1 MDRSEL
7 IRGTL
12 FDIQGFSVHDG
23 PGCRTLIFLKG
34 CSLRCSWCSN
44 PEGIA
49 SVQEPLYQQSK
60 CTFDLLCMKSCKY
73 GAITPV
79 GKPEPSDKS
88 MASEQFGTAG
98 IGRVSPDGTI
108 LPFNHVSAGELK
120 DDTVSQQGLAF
131 DRSLCSRCATRDC
144 IAACCTGALKLGG
157 YEMTVDELF
166 DRIGRDRPYWGD
178 RGGITLTG
186 GEPFAQPLFVA
197 QFLERCYDAFIHT
210 AVETCGNIP
219 WNSLEPALPF
229 LDWIFFDLKHI
240 DPDRHHA
247 YTGSTNHL
255 ILHNALQLAARFN
268 GRLVFRLPV
277 IPGFND
283 DRENIEQTAAFLHK
297 TGRKEINILPLH
309 HLGREKYSLSGRSY
323 GAGIFGIPS
332 KEDLGQIRE
341 IFTAQGINCYV
352 GSETPF

>member
-1 MDRSEL
+1 MDRTEL

-49 SVQEPLYQQSK
+49 PFAEPLYQPSK
-60 CTFDLLCMKSCKY
+60 CTLDLLCIEACKY
-73 GAITPV
+73 GAITTV
-79 GKPEPSDKS
+79 G
-88 MASEQFGTAG
+88 ASEQADKTSASEQITTGSGRISQDDILVAVTHDHTAE
-98 IGRVSPDGTI
+98 V
-108 LPFNHVSAGELK
+108 K
-120 DDTVSQQGLAF
+120 DVTAFQQGLAF
-131 DRSLCSRCATRDC
+131 DRGLCSRCTVHEC
-144 IAACCTGALKLGG
+144 IAACCTGALRLGG

-197 QFLERCYDAFIHT
+197 RFLERCYDAFIHT
-210 AVETCGNIP
+210 AVETCGNVP

-229 LDWIFFDLKHI
+229 LDWVFFDLKHMA
-240 DPDRHHA
+240 PDRHHA
-247 YTGSTNHL
+247 LTGSTNHL
-255 ILHNALQLAARFN
+255 ILHNALQLSSRFN
-268 GRLVFRLPV
+268 GRLVFRMPV
-277 IPGFND
+277 VPGFND
-283 DRENIEQTAAFLHK
+283 DQDNIEQTAAFLHD

-309 HLGREKYSLSGRSY
+309 HLGREKYSLTGRSY
-323 GAGIFGIPS
+323 GAGIFDIPL
-332 KEDLGQIRE
+332 KEDLEKIRK
-341 IFTAQGINCYV
+341 IFTDQGIDCYV